1 MPLVDFAQL
10 KNDLSETLGVSDV
23 TDKDVIS
30 AAMFPKEFENFYRFR
45 QEYGPVD
52 KLDTPTFF
60 VGPNI
65 ANEIQVHLFSLNI
78 YVTDYFVNSEVN
90 MQNMYMLLYY
100 CYSTRTHCQSEA
112 QQFWRWD
119 LCCCKTTSLELSAA
133 QSQTVW
139 AVTRPLPAVAED
151 IEAMAQC
158 ELFFNCAK

>member
-90 MQNMYMLLYY
+90 MQNMYVIILLLLY
-100 CYSTRTHCQSEA
+100 SNTLSVGG
-112 QQFWRWD
+112 
-119 LCCCKTTSLELSAA
+119 TTVLEMG
-133 QSQTVW
+133 
-139 AVTRPLPAVAED
+139 PLLLQD
-151 IEAMAQC
+151 H
-158 ELFFNCAK
+158 KS